1 MTADFGG
8 LRMKH
13 LIKIIALISALCLVL
28 GGLSG
33 CGKQGAQAISYSEA
47 TADTTKI
54 DSGVVAEN
62 KYFSMQWD
70 KDRAAVIIYSKTD
83 DRVWSTIPY
92 EYYQNSAFGDD
103 ITGKEMMNSAV
114 SITILKG
121 EQQFE
126 YHSSLASVAE
136 GRFKAEK
143 MDNGVSVTFY
153 FDEVG
158 DYLTVDYYLEGD
170 GFKTRVD
177 NKKIKSFWGNRIFKV
192 VPAPFMCSRVNTEQ
206 GDKDSYFVIP
216 SGSGALMYLDNRSD
230 ATARTYS
237 AEVYGRDYTIDM
249 YNEDA
254 NTSPISMP
262 FFGFKDG
269 ASAVCAIIEGGA
281 ESCLINARAGDA
293 QSGYSYINATYLVA
307 GYNNIFTSTNYR
319 MRYNWY
325 AEQYLEPFVLAY
337 YPLKDAQANYT
348 GIAKRYQKYLIDE
361 KGMQK
366 SEDNSLLN
374 VKLIGSYVE
383 DDLLL
388 GLPTTKDVPLTTY
401 SEATEILK
409 ELNDISG
416 GNLIANMY
424 GYGKGGIN
432 SVQIA
437 GGYEL
442 TGIVGKKQDLQKF
455 VDYTK
460 QASIKTFFNFD
471 TILYYTSGAGFST
484 KKDSAISISGIPA
497 PVYQFWYSTR
507 SRLTKKEGGRVGTMV
522 SRDKLADSTL
532 KTVDT
537 VDKYGIS
544 GIAYDT
550 LGNMAY
556 SDYKGSKNNKSFGKY
571 PLKAYMGRDVAEI
584 IGDVQ
589 SNSKTV
595 MLDGAFAYAA
605 AAADIITGCPTASDK
620 NNSFDLD
627 VPLYQI
633 IFQGYKS
640 NSASPINTAVNRRV
654 QFLKAM
660 ETGSG
665 LSFTL
670 MANYTNDLRK
680 QHMRG
685 LNASLYEDNK
695 DYIKDCVDESKAYL
709 ASVAGETIS
718 NHEYITNDVT
728 KTVFSNGVTVYV
740 NYGDKAYSIE
750 EVGNVK
756 ANSFLVK

>member
-1 MTADFGG
+1 
-8 LRMKH
+8 MKH

-33 CGKQGAQAISYSEA
+33 CGKQTTQGASYNDV
-47 TADTTKI
+47 TADISKI
-54 DSGVVAEN
+54 DSGIVAEN

-70 KDRAAVIIYSKTD
+70 KDRAAIIIHSKTD
-83 DRVWSTIPY
+83 DTVWSTIPY

-126 YHSSLASVAE
+126 YHSSFASVAS

-143 MDNGVSVTFY
+143 IDNGVSVTFY
-153 FDEVG
+153 FDELG
-158 DYLTVDYYLEGD
+158 SYLTVDYYLEGE

-177 NKKIKSFWGNRIFKV
+177 NTKIISLWGNYIYKV
-192 VPAPFMCSRVNTEQ
+192 TPMPFMCSSLNTEK

-216 SGSGALMYLDNRSD
+216 SGSGALMYMDGRTD

-237 AEVYGRDYTIDM
+237 AEVYGRDYAVDM

-262 FFGFKDG
+262 FFGIKRG
-269 ASAVCAIIEGGA
+269 ASALCAIIEGGA
-281 ESCLINARAGDA
+281 ESSFINVRAGDA
-293 QSGYSYINATYLVA
+293 QSGYSYINATYIA
-307 GYNNIFTSTNYR
+307 TGHNNIFTSTTYR
-319 MRYNWY
+319 IRYNGWR
-325 AEQYLEPFVLAY
+325 EEYLEPFVLAY
-337 YPLKDAQANYT
+337 YPVKASEANYT
-348 GIAKRYQKYLIDE
+348 GIAKRYQKYLVEE
-361 KGMQK
+361 KKMEK
-366 SEDNSLLN
+366 SQDNSLLN
-374 VKLIGSYVE
+374 VKLLGSYVE
-383 DDLLL
+383 DDLFL

-409 ELNDISG
+409 ELNDVSG

-424 GYGKGGIN
+424 GYGNGGIN
-432 SVQIA
+432 GMQMA

-442 TGIVGKKQDLQKF
+442 TGIVGKKNDLQKF

-471 TILYYTSGAGFST
+471 TVLYYSSGAGFST
-484 KKDSAISISGIPA
+484 KKDSATSVSGIPA
-497 PVYQFWYSTR
+497 PVYQFWFSTR
-507 SRLTKKEGGRVGTMV
+507 DRYTKKQGGKVGALI
-522 SRDKLADSTL
+522 SRDKLAESTL
-532 KTVDT
+532 KTVDA
-537 VDKYGIS
+537 VDKYGVS

-550 LGNMAY
+550 LGNIAY
-556 SDYKGSKNNKSFGKY
+556 SDYEESEENPNFGKY
-571 PLKAYMGRDVAEI
+571 PIKAYMGRDVSKI
-584 IGDVQ
+584 ISDVK

-595 MLDGAFAYAA
+595 MLDGAYSYAA
-605 AAADIITGCPTASDK
+605 AAADIITGCPTASDR

-633 IFQGYKS
+633 VFQGYKS
-640 NSASPINTAVNRRV
+640 NSVPSINTAVNRRT
-654 QFLKAM
+654 QFLKAI

-670 MANYTNDLRK
+670 TANYTNDLMASRFTELMWLVEQIMWKKVRHILLLLQAK
-680 QHMRG
+680 QF
-685 LNASLYEDNK
+685 LNTNISL
-695 DYIKDCVDESKAYL
+695 
-709 ASVAGETIS
+709 
-718 NHEYITNDVT
+718 
-728 KTVFSNGVTVYV
+728 KTLQKQFS
-740 NYGDKAYSIE
+740 AM
-750 EVGNVK
+750 
-756 ANSFLVK
+756 A

>member
-1 MTADFGG
+1 
-8 LRMKH
+8 MKH

-33 CGKQGAQAISYSEA
+33 CGKETAQSISYSEA
-47 TADTTKI
+47 TADTSKI

-70 KDRAAVIIYSKTD
+70 KDRAAIIIHSKTD
-83 DRVWSTIPY
+83 DKVWSTIPY
-92 EYYQNSAFGDD
+92 DYYQNSAFGDD

-114 SITILKG
+114 SITVLKG
-121 EQQFE
+121 TQQFE
-126 YHSSLASVAE
+126 YHSSFASVAN

-143 MDNGVSVTFY
+143 IDNGVSITFY
-153 FDEVG
+153 FDELG

-170 GFKTRVD
+170 GFKTRID
-177 NKKIKSFWGNRIFKV
+177 NRKIKSFWNNNIFKV
-192 VPAPFMCSRVNTEQ
+192 TPAPFMCSTVNTEQ
-206 GDKDSYFVIP
+206 GDKNSYFVIP
-216 SGSGALMYLDNRSD
+216 SGSGALMYMDARTD

-237 AEVYGRDYTIDM
+237 SEVYGRDYAIDM

-262 FFGFKDG
+262 FFGMKLG
-269 ASAVCAIIEGGA
+269 ESALCAIIEGGA
-281 ESCLINARAGDA
+281 ESSIINARAGDV
-293 QSGYSYINATYLVA
+293 QSGYSYINATYTA
-307 GYNNIFTSTNYR
+307 IGYNNIFTNTNYR
-319 MRYNWY
+319 IRYNY
-325 AEQYLEPFVLAY
+325 HAEQYLEPFVLAY
-337 YPLKDAQANYT
+337 YPLKGSEANYT
-348 GIAKRYQKYLIDE
+348 GIAKRYQKYLVEE
-361 KGMQK
+361 KKMQK
-366 SEDNSLLN
+366 SEDNTLLN
-374 VKLIGSYVE
+374 VKLFGSYVE
-383 DDLLL
+383 DDLFL

-409 ELNDISG
+409 ELNDIAG

-432 SVQIA
+432 GKQLA

-442 TGIVGKKQDLQKF
+442 TGIVGEKKDLQKF

-471 TILYYTSGAGFST
+471 TVLYYASGAGFDT
-484 KKDSAISISGIPA
+484 KKDSALSISEIPA

-507 SRLTKKEGGRVGTMV
+507 SRLTKKEGGRVGAMI
-522 SRDKLADSTL
+522 SRDKLSNATL

-544 GIAYDT
+544 GLAYDT
-550 LGNMAY
+550 IGNIAY
-556 SDYKGSKNNKSFGKY
+556 SDYMESEENKDFGKY
-571 PLKAYMGRDVAEI
+571 PLKAYMGRDVAKI
-584 IGDVQ
+584 VDDVK

-595 MLDGAFAYAA
+595 MLDGAYSYAA
-605 AAADIITGCPTASDK
+605 AAADIITGCPTSSNQ

-627 VPLYQI
+627 IPLYQI

-640 NSASPINTAVNRRV
+640 NSVSAINTAANRRT
-654 QFLKAM
+654 QFLKAI

-665 LSFTL
+665 LSFSL

-695 DYIKDCVDESKAYL
+695 DYIKTCVDESKAYL

-718 NHEYITNDVT
+718 KHEYITNDVT

-740 NYGDKAYSIE
+740 NYGDKTYNIE
-750 EVGNVK
+750 EVGKVK
-756 ANSFLVK
+756 ANGFLVK